1 MSSPAPVSGRVTAA
15 IAATALTAGLVVG
28 INLASPDLPAPQTAA
43 EALAYLDKGTAYFRD
58 NLPPTPTPSASPS
71 PSDIPTS
78 TPTPVV
84 TSPAPSPSISTP
96 VVTPPVPS
104 GSIGALAWKPP
115 TLTSPTTITPTD
127 EQGKITLAA
136 GRDYIIKLPT
146 DRPWKNAR
154 GLWVEGG
161 RNVVIIGGQV
171 DVGAGYFSGGTGPG
185 VQANGYVR
193 RAAYFLSQ
201 TGTIHIEGVRF
212 IAASGALSEG
222 INISAAL
229 ARVQVQ
235 NVRLDSPLLGTKDA
249 NHADALQCWN
259 GPTWLGVDGFT
270 ATTGYQGMFLNP
282 HDTSTSSPVVDG
294 WELRNVEIIGTT
306 AAKYILWRVKPPATI
321 RTTNVYTSGG
331 LGNWNGSTDWPGVK
345 HGTRAPVTYAPTAG
359 VGYVSPGYAV

>member
-1 MSSPAPVSGRVTAA
+1 MTYTESLSAIGAA
-15 IAATALTAGLVVG
+15 ADAEVASLKTALTGAQSYGTSADAVIATQRTQIAALEAR
-28 INLASPDLPAPQTAA
+28 IAELTA
-43 EALAYLDKGTAYFRD
+43 
-58 NLPPTPTPSASPS
+58 
-71 PSDIPTS
+71 
-78 TPTPVV
+78 
-84 TSPAPSPSISTP
+84 
-96 VVTPPVPS
+96 VTPPPVDPPAPAVGTLS
-104 GSIGALAWKPP
+104 WKPP
-115 TLTSPTTITPTD
+115 TLTSPTTIKPTD
-127 EQGKITLAA
+127 GQGKIVLAA
-136 GRDYIIKLPT
+136 GRDYVIDIAGRT
-146 DRPWKNAR
+146 WKNTR
-154 GLWVEGG
+154 GLHVEGG

-171 DVGAGYFSGGTGPG
+171 DVGAGFYSGGTGPG
-185 VQANGYVR
+185 VMANGYVK
-193 RAAYFLSQ
+193 RAAYFLGQ
-201 TGTIHIEGVRF
+201 TGVVHLEGVAF
-212 IAASGALSEG
+212 MSSSGTLSEG
-222 INISAAL
+222 VNVSAPL

-282 HDTSTSSPVVDG
+282 HDTSTSSAVVDG